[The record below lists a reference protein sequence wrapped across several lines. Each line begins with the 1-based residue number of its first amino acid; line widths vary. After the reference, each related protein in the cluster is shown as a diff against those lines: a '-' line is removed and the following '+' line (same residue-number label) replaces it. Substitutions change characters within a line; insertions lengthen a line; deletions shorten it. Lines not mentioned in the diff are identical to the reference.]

1 MSGLITALLS
11 QAGAW
16 LTPSADSKL
25 PGIWPQSWR
34 SPSPA
39 GAGRL
44 GFVPGFAVDGEEW
57 ETGLD

>member
-1 MSGLITALLS
+1 LITALLS

-25 PGIWPQSWR
+25 AGIWPQSWR
-34 SPSPA
+34 SPGPA

-44 GFVPGFAVDGEEW
+44 GFVPEFAVDDKERAAD
-57 ETGLD
+57 LD